1 MDMMKATRSL
11 LLKSGRIP
19 AQEFLERWVDEYGYA
34 FSFPFFGFEDWYA
47 LLQQL
52 QPGALAVVSK
62 QGTVIAA
69 SSDTAFA
76 KECTSPTKWPE
87 LHSSG
92 TASEWLISC
101 LEKELKAVRQSV
113 TERRRAQ
120 KDAEAQA
127 DKIRQEYQRIQSQ
140 KTAHTRGL
148 KADLVKRDQ
157 KTDKFRQEAEE
168 FEAKEKK
175 LLASLSAER
184 KETEI
189 AASAGAVVPSVAARS
204 Q

>member
-1 MDMMKATRSL
+1 MSMATLSV
-11 LLKSGRIP
+11 
-19 AQEFLERWVDEYGYA
+19 FL
-34 FSFPFFGFEDWYA
+34 FFGFEDWFA

-62 QGTVIAA
+62 QGTVIVA

-92 TASEWLISC
+92 TASQWIISC

-127 DKIRQEYQRIQSQ
+127 DKIRKEYQQVQSQ

-189 AASAGAVVPSVAARS
+189 AASAGSGS
-204 Q
+204 K